1 MRIRNPALKNFLQ
14 QIMNFCTW
22 QNIAFESKVLSL
34 LELEPGVADGDD
46 VWHDL
51 DPCPSF
57 QAPALNYHTT
67 SEQLKKVIKQF
78 SATTNRTL
86 LHFRTILKLRKLYIL
101 VKISTPAV
109 ISKP

>member
-1 MRIRNPALKNFLQ
+1 MRIRNPALKEFLQ
-14 QIMNFCTW
+14 RSMNFYTW
-22 QNIAFESKVLSL
+22 QNIALESKVLSL

-67 SEQLKKVIKQF
+67 SERLKKQVITIF
-78 SATTNRTL
+78 SATKNQTL
-86 LHFRTILKLRKLYIL
+86 FSL
-101 VKISTPAV
+101 
-109 ISKP
+109 